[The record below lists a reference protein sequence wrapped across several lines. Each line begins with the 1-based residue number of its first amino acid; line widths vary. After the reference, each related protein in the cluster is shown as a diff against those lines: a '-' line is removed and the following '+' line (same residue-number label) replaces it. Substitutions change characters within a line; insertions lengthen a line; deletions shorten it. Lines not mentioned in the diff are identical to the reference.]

1 MNYRKTIT
9 GLLCFVMLTSM
20 PVSLFAATK
29 EEDVKKQSV
38 EISEKIDSAL
48 DNVNKNYIDLE
59 NLKSEVVNTETKILS
74 TQQQIEKTK
83 RSMDKRKELIA
94 SRMKTIQTN
103 QQSTTMVDTL
113 LNANSVSD
121 FINRAYAMSVL
132 QTAEKSKIDTLET
145 DTEKLEKLREEL
157 VMDQQMLSE
166 KQSKVETDKAALE
179 SQVNDLKKELADNE
193 ATLKKLSEERVIK
206 EAQAA
211 KEKELAKKAQEAKET
226 TKVNTNNS
234 SSMNEIAKSE
244 NNNKTEVTN
253 STNATPVSTDKPASS
268 GNGRVLTMQST
279 AYSYSEAGLTP
290 YTATGIDLRQNSRVI
305 AVDPSVIPLNS
316 LVEVSGYGFAVAGD
330 TGGAIKGNII
340 DVHFSTVAECLQ
352 WGRRTVTVT
361 VQ

>member
-1 MNYRKTIT
+1 
-9 GLLCFVMLTSM
+9 MLTSM

-48 DNVNKNYIDLE
+48 DNVNKNYRDLE
-59 NLKSEVVNTETKILS
+59 NLKNEVHDTETKILS

-83 RSMDKRKELIA
+83 RSMAKRKEMVA

-103 QQSTTMVDTL
+103 EQSTNVVNTL
-113 LNANSVSD
+113 LSADSVSD
-121 FINRAYAMSVL
+121 FINRAYAMTVL
-132 QTAEKSKIDTLET
+132 QTAEKTKIDTLET
-145 DTEKLEKLREEL
+145 DKEKLEKLREEL
-157 VMDQQMLSE
+157 VMDQQILAE
-166 KQSKVETDKAALE
+166 KQNKVETDKVALE
-179 SQVNDLKKELADNE
+179 SQVSDLKKELADNE
-193 ATLKKLSEERVIK
+193 ATLKKLSEERMIK
-206 EAQAA
+206 EAQVA
-211 KEKELAKKAQEAKET
+211 KEKEMAKKAEDLKKSSEVSAVST
-226 TKVNTNNS
+226 NS
-234 SSMNEIAKSE
+234 SQKSE
-244 NNNKTEVTN
+244 SSSTSSATSSSN
-253 STNATPVSTDKPASS
+253 SSNSSASTPVEKPATS
-268 GNGRVLTMQST
+268 GNGRTLTMQST

-290 YTATGIDLRQNSRVI
+290 YTATGIDLRKNSRVI

-340 DVHFSTVAECLQ
+340 DVHFNTVDECLQ

>member
-1 MNYRKTIT
+1 
-9 GLLCFVMLTSM
+9 MLTSM

-48 DNVNKNYIDLE
+48 DNVNKNYRDLE
-59 NLKSEVVNTETKILS
+59 NLKNEVHDTETKILS

-83 RSMDKRKELIA
+83 RSMAKRKEMVA

-103 QQSTTMVDTL
+103 EQSTNVVNTL
-113 LNANSVSD
+113 LSADSVSD
-121 FINRAYAMSVL
+121 FINRAYAMTVL
-132 QTAEKSKIDTLET
+132 QTAEKTKIDTLET
-145 DTEKLEKLREEL
+145 DKEKLEKLREEL
-157 VMDQQMLSE
+157 VMDQQILAE
-166 KQSKVETDKAALE
+166 KQNKVETDKVALE
-179 SQVNDLKKELADNE
+179 SQVSDLKKELADNE
-193 ATLKKLSEERVIK
+193 ATLKKLSEERMIK
-206 EAQAA
+206 EAQVA
-211 KEKELAKKAQEAKET
+211 KEKEMAKKAEDLKKSSEVSAVST
-226 TKVNTNNS
+226 NS
-234 SSMNEIAKSE
+234 SQKSE
-244 NNNKTEVTN
+244 SSSTSSATSSSN
-253 STNATPVSTDKPASS
+253 SSASTPVEKPATS
-268 GNGRVLTMQST
+268 GNGRTLTMQST

-290 YTATGIDLRQNSRVI
+290 YTATGIDLRKNSRVI

-340 DVHFSTVAECLQ
+340 DVHFNTVDECLQ

>member
-1 MNYRKTIT
+1 
-9 GLLCFVMLTSM
+9 MLTSM

-48 DNVNKNYIDLE
+48 DNVNKNYRDLE
-59 NLKSEVVNTETKILS
+59 NLKSDVLDTESKILT

-83 RSMDKRKELIA
+83 RSMEKRKEMVA

-103 QQSTTMVDTL
+103 EQSTTMVDTL

-121 FINRAYAMSVL
+121 FVNRAVAMTVL
-132 QTAEKSKIDTLET
+132 QTAEKSKIETLET
-145 DTEKLEKLREEL
+145 DKDKLERLREEL
-157 VMDQQMLSE
+157 VMDQQILVE
-166 KQSKVETDKAALE
+166 KQTKIENDKAALE
-179 SQVNDLKKELADNE
+179 SQVSDLKKELANNE

-211 KEKELAKKAQEAKET
+211 KEKEMAKKAEELKKEGT
-226 TKVNTNNS
+226 APVSTESNGSSNTSNNTQSAS
-234 SSMNEIAKSE
+234 SG
-244 NNNKTEVTN
+244 
-253 STNATPVSTDKPASS
+253 STVSTPVSTEKPAASS
-268 GNGRVLTMQST
+268 NGRTLTMQST
-279 AYSYSEAGLTP
+279 AYSYTEGGLTP
-290 YTATGIDLRQNSRVI
+290 YTATGIDLRKNSRVI

-330 TGGAIKGNII
+330 TGGAIRGNII
-340 DVHFSTVAECLQ
+340 DVHFNTVTECRN

-361 VQ
+361 IQ

>member
-1 MNYRKTIT
+1 MLNYKKAVT
-9 GLLCFVMLTSM
+9 GLLCLVMLTSM
-20 PVSLFAATK
+20 PVSLFAATS
-29 EEDVKKQSV
+29 EDEVKKQSV
-38 EISEKIDSAL
+38 EISQKIDSAL
-48 DNVNKNYIDLE
+48 DNVNKNYKALE
-59 NLKSEVVNTETKILS
+59 ELKSEVVDTETKILS

-83 RSMDKRKELIA
+83 RSMDKRKEMIA

-103 QQSTTMVDTL
+103 EKSTTMVDTL

-121 FINRAYAMSVL
+121 LISRAYAMSVL

-157 VMDQQMLSE
+157 VMDQQILSE
-166 KQSKVETDKAALE
+166 KQSRVEADKVALE
-179 SQVNDLKKELADNE
+179 AQINDLKKELADNE

-211 KEKELAKKAQEAKET
+211 KEKELAKKAQEAKEATKENT
-226 TKVNTNNS
+226 TTASNATAQATDS
-234 SSMNEIAKSE
+234 
-244 NNNKTEVTN
+244 NKTEANN
-253 STNATPVSTDKPASS
+253 SASITPVSTDKPASS

-316 LVEVSGYGFAVAGD
+316 LVEVSGYGFAIAGD

-340 DVHFSTVAECLQ
+340 DVHFNTVAECLQ